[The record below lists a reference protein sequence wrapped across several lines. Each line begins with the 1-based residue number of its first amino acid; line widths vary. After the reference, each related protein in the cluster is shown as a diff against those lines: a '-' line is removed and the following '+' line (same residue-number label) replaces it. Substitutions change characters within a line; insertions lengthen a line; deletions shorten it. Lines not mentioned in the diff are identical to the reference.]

1 MQTADPEARFGCV
14 GQGVIDV
21 MAHPF
26 FASVDFEALV
36 RRQLKPPFTPEVE
49 DDEDISNFE
58 EPEGTDDGIDTSE
71 ISINQSDFTSW

>member
-14 GQGVIDV
+14 GQGVTDV

-58 EPEGTDDGIDTSE
+58 EPEGTDDGIDTSK